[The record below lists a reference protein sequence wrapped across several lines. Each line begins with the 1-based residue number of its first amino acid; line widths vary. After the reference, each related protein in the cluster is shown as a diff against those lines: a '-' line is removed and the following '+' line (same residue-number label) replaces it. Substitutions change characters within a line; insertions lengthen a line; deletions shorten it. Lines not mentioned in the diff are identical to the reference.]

1 VTDLWERAEAALTG
15 EGSSHIAGHP
25 ARVATAAHQV
35 ATGTLFCEA
44 FANVAVFATG
54 DGLLMVD
61 SGTIISAGWLHEAV
75 RAWSRAPLRY
85 VVFTHGH
92 VDHVMGVAAFD
103 READEA
109 GLPRPQV
116 LAHEAVLER
125 FEVYRRTAGYN
136 GLINHRQFGVPPVW
150 PLEYRLPDRT
160 HAAGTEVVL
169 GGERFEL
176 RHSRGETDD
185 QTWVWAPDR
194 GVVCCGDLSIG
205 LAPNAG
211 NPQKRQR
218 FALEWAAAL
227 REILA
232 LEPDLVLPGHGLPLR
247 GRETIA
253 RVLGETAEWLES
265 LHEQVVAL
273 MNAGSTLDEIVHRVE
288 PPPALRDRLYLRP
301 LYDEPE
307 FVVRNIWRRYGGW
320 WDGNPARLKPPP
332 DAELAS
338 EVAGLAGGAEV
349 LSARARALL
358 EEGRPALAAQLA
370 EWAVQT
376 APDSAA
382 AHAVRAG
389 VYGRLAEIGP
399 SLMARGIYGWASR
412 TSGEGS
418 DQS

>member
-1 VTDLWERAEAALTG
+1 VADLWLRAEAALTG

-25 ARVATAAHQV
+25 ARVASAAHE
-35 ATGTLFCEA
+35 AAPGILFCEA

-61 SGTIISAGWLHEAV
+61 SGTVRSADWLHGAV
-75 RAWSRAPLRY
+75 REWSRAPVRY

-92 VDHVMGVAAFD
+92 VDHVMGVAPFD
-103 READEA
+103 REAEA
-109 GLPRPQV
+109 AGRPRPQV
-116 LAHEAVLER
+116 VAHEAVLER

-136 GLINHRQFGVPPVW
+136 GLINHRQFGTPPVW
-150 PLEYRLPDRT
+150 PMEYRLPDRT
-160 HAAGTEVVL
+160 HAAGMQLEL
-169 GGERFEL
+169 GGQRFEL

-185 QTWVWAPDR
+185 QTWVWAPGR
-194 GVVCCGDLSIG
+194 GAVCCGDLFIG

-227 REILA
+227 REIMA
-232 LEPDLVLPGHGLPLR
+232 LEPELVLPGHGLPLR
-247 GRETIA
+247 GRGTIA

-273 MNAGSTLDEIVHRVE
+273 MNGGSPLDEIVRRVE
-288 PPPALRDRLYLRP
+288 PPPALSDRPYLRA

-332 DAELAS
+332 DADVAS
-338 EVAGLAGGAEV
+338 EVSALAGGVEA
-349 LSARARALL
+349 LSARAQALL
-358 EEGRPALAAQLA
+358 QEGKPALAAQLA
-370 EWAVQT
+370 EWAVQA
-376 APDSAA
+376 APDSAG
-382 AHAVRAG
+382 AHAVRTA
-389 VYGRLAEIGP
+389 VYRRLAEIGP
-399 SLMARGIYGWASR
+399 SLMARAIFGWASR
-412 TSGEGS
+412 RSSERS
-418 DQS
+418 EQD

>member
-1 VTDLWERAEAALTG
+1 MADLWERAEAALAG
-15 EGSSHIAGHP
+15 DGSGHIAGHP
-25 ARVATAAHQV
+25 ARVATAAHEV
-35 ATGTLFCEA
+35 GPGTLFCEA
-44 FANVAVFATG
+44 FANVAVLATG

-61 SGTIISAGWLHEAV
+61 SGTVLTAGWLHQAV
-75 RAWSRAPLRY
+75 RAWSRAPVRY

-92 VDHVMGVAAFD
+92 VDHVMGVDAFD
-103 READEA
+103 READAA

-116 LAHEAVLER
+116 VAHEAVLER

-150 PLEYRLPDRT
+150 PAEYRLPDRT
-160 HAAGTEVVL
+160 HTAGMELVL

-185 QTWVWAPDR
+185 QTWVWAPER
-194 GVVCCGDLSIG
+194 GLVCCGDLAIG

-232 LEPDLVLPGHGLPLR
+232 LQPELVLPGHGLPLR

-273 MNAGSTLDEIVHRVE
+273 MNAGGTLDEIVHRVE
-288 PPPALRDRLYLRP
+288 PPAALRDRPYLRP

-338 EVAGLAGGAEV
+338 EVAGLAGGAGV
-349 LSARARALL
+349 LCARALALL
-358 EEGRPALAAQLA
+358 EGGRPALAAQLA
-370 EWAVQT
+370 EWAVQA
-376 APDSAA
+376 APDSAG
-382 AHAVRAG
+382 AHAVRAA
-389 VYGRLAEIGP
+389 VYGRLADIGP

-412 TSGEGS
+412 SSGERAE
-418 DQS
+418 QS

>member
-1 VTDLWERAEAALTG
+1 VADLWQRAEAALSG

-25 ARVATAAHQV
+25 ARVAPAAHEV
-35 ATGTLFCEA
+35 APGTLFCEA

-61 SGTIISAGWLHEAV
+61 SGTVLTAGWLHEAV
-75 RAWSRAPLRY
+75 RAWSQAPVRY

-92 VDHVMGVAAFD
+92 VDHVMGLAAFD
-103 READEA
+103 READAA
-109 GLPRPQV
+109 GRPRPQV
-116 LAHEAVLER
+116 VAHEAILER
-125 FEVYRRTAGYN
+125 FEVYRRTPGYN
-136 GLINHRQFGVPPVW
+136 ALINHRQFGVPPTW
-150 PLEYRLPDRT
+150 PVEYRLPDRT
-160 HAAGTEVVL
+160 YADGMELVL
-169 GGERFEL
+169 GGERFHL

-194 GVVCCGDLSIG
+194 GIVCCGDLSIG

-232 LEPDLVLPGHGLPLR
+232 LGPELVLPGHGLPLR

-273 MNAGSTLDEIVHRVE
+273 MNAGSPLDEIVHRVE
-288 PPPALRDRLYLRP
+288 PPPALRERPYLRP

-338 EVAGLAGGAEV
+338 EVARLAGGAAV
-349 LSARARALL
+349 LSARAETLL
-358 EEGRPALAAQLA
+358 REGRPALAAQLA
-370 EWAVQT
+370 EWAAQ
-376 APDSAA
+376 AEPGSAG
-382 AHAVRAG
+382 AHAVRAA

-399 SLMARGIYGWASR
+399 SLMARGIYGWAAR
-412 TSGEGS
+412 TSSER
-418 DQS
+418 